1 MRLWRSGVSCDSAVA
16 RPLGRWCGA
25 KWRQR
30 SDKVLDHMRT
40 CASTQHLPGR
50 SGSSVGSRG
59 ATTAPSPALQAPPR
73 HAMCTTYTRKYTNIY
88 VIRFGIRPPP
98 PRPGGA
104 APRPP
109 PRHRPRAARP
119 RAAAGERAYSTY
131 GACLARRGS
140 RARTR
145 DHTETDATRPRADG
159 AWRLAP
165 RGRGARQRPA
175 GPAGIRDAPRRHGG
189 AMGRDR
195 GGGCRTPDLRSDV
208 PRPTSHRRGGVRGLA
223 AAPAAERQSAPQSCR
238 INKAEPNV
246 SGRAVRCLGLW
257 PWLGDASDT
266 RPPRIRVIRARQIQ
280 KRMLAASR
288 VSAHWNSGWRAR

>member
-1 MRLWRSGVSCDSAVA
+1 MTAPWRGRWAGGAVRSGGSG
-16 RPLGRWCGA
+16 LI
-25 KWRQR
+25 R
-30 SDKVLDHMRT
+30 SFIVCLDHMRT
-40 CASTQHLPGR
+40 CQHAAHLPGG
-50 SGSSVGSRG
+50 SSSSVGSRG
-59 ATTAPSPALQAPPR
+59 ATTAPSPALQAPPNMR
-73 HAMCTTYTRKYTNIY
+73 CARRTPVNTQIYTRNT
-88 VIRFGIRPPP
+88 IRP
-98 PRPGGA
+98 G

-109 PRHRPRAARP
+109 LGPAETQTAPRARG
-119 RAAAGERAYSTY
+119 RACLQYMVRAYTVH

-208 PRPTSHRRGGVRGLA
+208 PRPTD
-223 AAPAAERQSAPQSCR
+223 
-238 INKAEPNV
+238 
-246 SGRAVRCLGLW
+246 AVGCAG
-257 PWLGDASDT
+257 
-266 RPPRIRVIRARQIQ
+266 
-280 KRMLAASR
+280 
-288 VSAHWNSGWRAR
+288 